1 MPTKA
6 QHLNEQSSAKDKET
20 KAKATTAAKSA
31 KKREALDTSVTKKN
45 SGKTAKTKVPGAKK
59 AATAQSKSSAK
70 ATRGSASA
78 KTKAKS
84 SVNSTES
91 KSATKKKSAETK
103 TSSAKKPAK
112 STAKAKT
119 AVKKAAKSDG
129 KIAARRAEEA
139 RPVDQKETAG
149 ALEKERPAITSE
161 AAKKI
166 ASNLIRSRAKKAS
179 EPRKSRTPRPIAFT
193 LDEAI
198 EIAKSQ
204 QSSEETT
211 AKANKTPV
219 KEKKVAA
226 KQEPIEEIKQENR
239 VLGAASLADI
249 LGYNPSTGLQSK
261 EEESIPP
268 KFQRYYKLLIEL
280 RNVVKEG
287 LDMHTKETL
296 NRSSKDD
303 SGNLSAY
310 SQHMA
315 DMGTETFDRDFA
327 LNLVSSE
334 QEALF
339 EIEDAI
345 RRIKQGTYGV
355 CEITGKPISKER
367 LLAVP
372 FARYSMEG
380 QIEFEQNKRR
390 NTVRTSILGPG
401 EGLRFMETESD
412 DD

>member
-6 QHLNEQSSAKDKET
+6 QHLNEKSSTKNKEAKAKTKPASQSAKQSKAAATSAKKENST
-20 KAKATTAAKSA
+20 KAKPTKPKATGAKKTAAKSKPSVKSTEKKSTA
-31 KKREALDTSVTKKN
+31 KK
-45 SGKTAKTKVPGAKK
+45 KTAERK
-59 AATAQSKSSAK
+59 APA
-70 ATRGSASA
+70 
-78 KTKAKS
+78 
-84 SVNSTES
+84 
-91 KSATKKKSAETK
+91 
-103 TSSAKKPAK
+103 AKKPAK
-112 STAKAKT
+112 SAAKAKKT
-119 AVKKAAKSDG
+119 VKKTTKTDAKVAAATK
-129 KIAARRAEEA
+129 KEAAAEK
-139 RPVDQKETAG
+139 KEPKEILQT
-149 ALEKERPAITSE
+149 EKPTITSE
-161 AAKKI
+161 TAKKV
-166 ASNLIRSRAKKAS
+166 AGNLIRTRTKKKTKAS
-179 EPRKSRTPRPIAFT
+179 KTRTPSPIAFT

-198 EIAKSQ
+198 KIAETQKA
-204 QSSEETT
+204 EEAATT
-211 AKANKTPV
+211 KASKTPV
-219 KEKKVAA
+219 KEKKTAP
-226 KQEPIEEIKQENR
+226 KKEQIEEIKQENR

-249 LGYNPSTGLQSK
+249 LGYNPDAGHKSQ
-261 EEESIPP
+261 EEENIPP

-287 LDMHTKETL
+287 LDIHTKETL

-315 DMGTETFDRDFA
+315 DMGTDTFDRDFA

-345 RRIKQGTYGV
+345 RRIKQGTYGI
-355 CEITGKPISKER
+355 CEITGKPINKER

-380 QIEFEQNKRR
+380 QIEYEQNKRR
-390 NTVRTSILGPG
+390 NSVRGSIVGPG
-401 EGLRFMETESD
+401 EALRFMETESD